1 MTMPYE
7 RTRAVL
13 ETREF
18 LRALTNPRRT
28 PDVPE
33 AVRQHAVMLLR
44 HYPNA
49 NDMDLVHSAIPNW
62 FGPPS
67 S

>member
-18 LRALTNPRRT
+18 LLALTRPSRT

-33 AVRQHAVMLLR
+33 PIRQRAVVLLR

-49 NDMDLVHSAIPNW
+49 GDMELAHSAIPNW
-62 FGPPS
+62 FGPPK
-67 S
+67 